1 MTVVDT
7 PTKIRVAIIDD
18 HDMVRKGLSLLL
30 KCFEDFELVGNATNG
45 RDALALCKECQ
56 PNVVLMD
63 LIMPKFNGIEAMKQI
78 IAHYPDTQIIA
89 LTNFQDEE
97 LVHNALKAGATSYV
111 LKNVSVDEL
120 ARTIRDAY
128 QGKSTL
134 APEVAQMLI
143 KDMNTTRPPDSNLSE
158 REIEVLKLV
167 ALGRNNGEIGDRL
180 NISTSTVK
188 NHISNIL
195 TKLDVSNRAAA
206 VHTAMLNRLI

>member
-1 MTVVDT
+1 MTLIDT

-30 KCFEDFELVGNATNG
+30 KCFDDFELVGNASNG
-45 RDALALCKECQ
+45 KDALSLCKEHQ
-56 PNVVLMD
+56 PDVVLMD
-63 LIMPKFNGIEAMKQI
+63 LIMPKFDGIEAMRQI
-78 IAHYPDTQIIA
+78 FAHFPDTQIIA

-97 LVHNALKAGATSYV
+97 LVHKALKAGATSYV

-120 ARTIRDAY
+120 ARTIRDAHL
-128 QGKSTL
+128 GKSTL

-143 KDMNTTRPPDSNLSE
+143 KDMNTTRPPDSNLSD

-167 ALGRNNGEIGDRL
+167 ALGKNNSEIGDRL